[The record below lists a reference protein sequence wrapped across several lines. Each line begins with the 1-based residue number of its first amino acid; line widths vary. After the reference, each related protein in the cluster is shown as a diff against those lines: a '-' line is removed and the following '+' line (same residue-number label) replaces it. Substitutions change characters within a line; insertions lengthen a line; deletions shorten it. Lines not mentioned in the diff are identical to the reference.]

1 MSKMSKFMARLTR
14 QRADSH
20 LPLAGKCY
28 SMALNADNEAEITM
42 YGEIVEERPWD
53 YWEERYVDGDFIIK
67 GEFLDDLDK
76 IIKGGAKKVTIRMD
90 SIGGDCNV
98 SILIHNRLRELAA
111 NGVEL
116 SCIVDGVAQSGGS
129 LIMCACDNVQ
139 VNPSSIIMI
148 HKCWTYV
155 FGGYNADEL
164 RALAKSNDAYDA
176 AQISIYKRKSGLSET
191 VISHMMS
198 DTTYMTGT
206 EAVDKG
212 FADSLMENAEPLNI
226 AASADRTAFLVRGKR
241 IPLAMGMRIPENIF
255 KVATDS
261 DAEPMGND
269 EEEETINNDLPDTD
283 TGSEGGSLMATNLT
297 ELRTENPALAS
308 TVENE
313 IRAAVLAESEAAN
326 ETAVSNAV
334 AEERKRLQEI
344 DEISANVDPDLLAE
358 ARYGKTACSAQELAF
373 RAMKKQSAA
382 GADFLNGLK
391 KDYEASNAEKVPAAP
406 APSGNDNKPKT
417 PEEKKA
423 AAQDDIKS
431 LLGKEAK

>member
-1 MSKMSKFMARLTR
+1 MSKMSKFMARLTH
-14 QRADSH
+14 QRAD
-20 LPLAGKCY
+20 GKCY

-198 DTTYMTGT
+198 DTTYMMGT

-326 ETAVSNAV
+326 KTAVSNAV

-382 GADFLNGLK
+382 GADFLDGLK

-406 APSGNDNKPKT
+406 APSGDDNKPKT